1 MCINTVIYANTIIF
15 PSAQLVLLKKLL
27 QLYIK
32 NVTKNLP
39 AVIHQLDTI
48 IFSLAILNIDI
59 NTIIVIV
66 SCVLYIKK
74 TLIKLSQGLKIP
86 KNKTPFH

>member
-1 MCINTVIYANTIIF
+1 MTLSTDVHKYYANTILFFICTTPTF
-15 PSAQLVLLKKLL
+15 KEAVIIMHQ
-27 QLYIK
+27 K

-39 AVIHQLDTI
+39 AVVHQLDTI

-74 TLIKLSQGLKIP
+74 DT
-86 KNKTPFH
+86 H